1 MIFPLNLHLQ
11 MIFLL
16 KPHLQTIFPLK
27 PPFADDFP
35 CIFRG
40 LAMKKHVND
49 PGVTPRRSKLEGS
62 IRCFGNLEPSF
73 SRTRWL
79 PCLDVIWCDYLYMVY
94 TLHMHYIY
102 TYICIYIHTYIY
114 IYTYIYSIYTFC
126 RMYVYITVDVSSLS
140 CVSVCGYVHFS
151 WFVLCF
157 LWMLRWS
164 AGSIPL
170 QVAAVVLKG
179 RRENQQPLGNQHRY
193 TNHDKDMG
201 KSYFTMVKSW

>member
-73 SRTRWL
+73 SRLNPAASRSRL
-79 PCLDVIWCDYLYMVY
+79 
-94 TLHMHYIY
+94 
-102 TYICIYIHTYIY
+102 
-114 IYTYIYSIYTFC
+114 
-126 RMYVYITVDVSSLS
+126 VDVAVRPKHPMASN
-140 CVSVCGYVHFS
+140 GYP
-151 WFVLCF
+151 
-157 LWMLRWS
+157 R
-164 AGSIPL
+164 
-170 QVAAVVLKG
+170 KG
-179 RRENQQPLGNQHRY
+179 PNPE
-193 TNHDKDMG
+193 
-201 KSYFTMVKSW
+201 

>member
-1 MIFPLNLHLQ
+1 MNFPIQTSIYRWIFP
-11 MIFLL
+11 F
-16 KPHLQTIFPLK
+16 K
-27 PPFADDFP
+27 PPFTDDFP

-49 PGVTPRRSKLEGS
+49 LGVTSRRSKLEGS

-79 PCLDVIWCDYLYMVY
+79 PCLDVIWCDIYQVY
-94 TLHMHYIY
+94 TFHMHYIY
-102 TYICIYIHTYIY
+102 TIIYIHMYIHTYTHIN
-114 IYTYIYSIYTFC
+114 IYSIYTFC
-126 RMYVYITVDVSSLS
+126 RMYVYITVDVSS

-151 WFVLCF
+151 WFILCF

-179 RRENQQPLGNQHRY
+179 RRENPQPLGNQHRY
-193 TNHDKDMG
+193 YINHDKNMG